1 MSYRTI
7 RYCIRIISVGEWN
20 YWRFLAITVNLIIA
34 GAFSWRG
41 HFESWHYQQPD
52 RVDIAAFFIIW
63 MICLVL
69 CRPTT
74 VLLSV
79 SCYHRI
85 VMYSLTDISG
95 YLLLLCTTIHS
106 IPLLY
111 SVSSL
116 EGNDGR
122 MRWTSSWKSKRALS
136 SFAWLAS
143 RCLATTDQ
151 LSSSVQWR
159 ICSAFPPRTQCQP
172 SPAWSGALCIHG
184 FKSAAAAMYDC
195 SWQTRVLEN
204 AVHV

>member
-1 MSYRTI
+1 MTWTFRIMALPATRPSRYR
-7 RYCIRIISVGEWN
+7 G
-20 YWRFLAITVNLIIA
+20 
-34 GAFSWRG
+34 
-41 HFESWHYQQPD
+41 
-52 RVDIAAFFIIW
+52 FFIIW

-116 EGNDGR
+116 EGNDER

-151 LSSSVQWR
+151 CPAVSSDV
-159 ICSAFPPRTQCQP
+159 SAQRSHRGRNVNRRQPGVAPSASTDSNRQPQQCMT
-172 SPAWSGALCIHG
+172 
-184 FKSAAAAMYDC
+184 AADRLVC
-195 SWQTRVLEN
+195 
-204 AVHV
+204 